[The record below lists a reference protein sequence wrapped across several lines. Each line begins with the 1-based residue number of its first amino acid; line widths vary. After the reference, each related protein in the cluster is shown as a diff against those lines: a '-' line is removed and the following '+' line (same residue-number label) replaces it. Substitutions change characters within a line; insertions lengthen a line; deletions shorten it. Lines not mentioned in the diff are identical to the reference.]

1 MQIIQTASEDFKIVQ
16 MVSTD
21 ILILKYMR
29 IFSQWLK
36 ILQAMPEELDNQIF
50 VSKYM
55 LQLPDE
61 KTLLNFI
68 NKEKR
73 HLLAM
78 SETKRKKK

>member
-1 MQIIQTASEDFKIVQ
+1 MRLTILCKIE
-16 MVSTD
+16 
-21 ILILKYMR
+21 
-29 IFSQWLK
+29 IFRHCLK
-36 ILQAMPEELDNQIF
+36 ILQALPEELDNQIF

-61 KTLLNFI
+61 KTLSNFI

-78 SETKRKKK
+78 REAKRKKK